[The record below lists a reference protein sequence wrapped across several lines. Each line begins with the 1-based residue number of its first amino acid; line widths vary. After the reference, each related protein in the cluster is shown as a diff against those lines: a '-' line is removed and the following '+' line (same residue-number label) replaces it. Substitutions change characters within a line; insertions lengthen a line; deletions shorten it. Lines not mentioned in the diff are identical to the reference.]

1 MQHLFSHTAMSFT
14 SPSESLQGIMLWY
27 LLDYSG
33 MRRLQGAIIMRRNV
47 GRPSIPAHK
56 RKTRIHLSIAPTLIE
71 EIDNDRRWNQSR
83 SQYIVSAIKKQLSEE
98 EPLMLF
104 IESDAIDCLTRLFS
118 MGVLDYTN
126 YSILKE
132 KVREAPEKYTI
143 QAETNRKKQE
153 YEENNRNEE

>member
-1 MQHLFSHTAMSFT
+1 
-14 SPSESLQGIMLWY
+14 
-27 LLDYSG
+27 

-83 SQYIVSAIKKQLSEE
+83 SQYIVSAIVSRLNEE
-98 EPLMLF
+98 EPLMTF

-126 YSILKE
+126 YSLLKE
-132 KVREAPEKYTI
+132 KVRESPDKYTI
-143 QAETNRKKQE
+143 QAELNRKKQDFD
-153 YEENNRNEE
+153 RNAE